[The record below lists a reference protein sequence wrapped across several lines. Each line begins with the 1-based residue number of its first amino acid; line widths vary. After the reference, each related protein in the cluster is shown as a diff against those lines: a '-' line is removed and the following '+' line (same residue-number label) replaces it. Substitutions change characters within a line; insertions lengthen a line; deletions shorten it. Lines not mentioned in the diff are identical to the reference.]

1 MLKRVGPV
9 TFLVCISLLVL
20 IAFQV
25 YWIKGEYDLKEERFK
40 QDVSEAMNH
49 VAKNIEKYSTAKQL
63 VKKIKIKKQG
73 IIVRDGKGDQQA
85 LLLNNDTLIDK
96 SSRSIN
102 DNKFKINMYNQEIVD
117 SNGVQKESSKQQSV
131 TADSMTLDNMIAS
144 GALPIIN
151 DGDLDK
157 ELFKHKAKMVN
168 EIFDE
173 LRSIN
178 VYSNY
183 KVKLDPLVLDS
194 ILAISFREKSITSKY
209 NYAVI
214 SNTNQISEKFPDL
227 DASCD
232 STFCLFKKNLMPGNM
247 FIKPQFLYVHFPD
260 HRSILFKSLWL
271 NLIASSLVI
280 TILISAFWFTINTI
294 LKQSKVDDIKNDFIS
309 NMTHEL
315 KTPIS
320 TISLAG
326 EMLSDKSITKTPE
339 SIDRYVGMIRQENK
353 RLSTLV
359 ESILQTSILEKGK
372 FNLKISD
379 VDIHDIVQQGANNN
393 RIQLEQRAGKM
404 LLELKAPKFVI
415 KADKTHVTNIIF
427 NLMDN
432 ALKYS
437 KENPHITILTE
448 NNNQNIIIAV
458 KDNGIGIGK
467 EHLKKIFEKFYR
479 VPTGNVHNVKGF
491 GLGLS
496 YVKAVVEKHGGTVWA
511 ESEPGKGST
520 IFVKLPIEMKQENN
534 V

>member
-1 MLKRVGPV
+1 MLRRIGPV

-49 VAKNIEKYSTAKQL
+49 VAKNVEKYSTAKQL
-63 VKKIKIKKQG
+63 IKRIKIKKQG
-73 IIVRDGKGDQQA
+73 VIVRDRAGDTQA

-96 SSRSIN
+96 SGLNLKNNNFR
-102 DNKFKINMYNQEIVD
+102 INMYNQVIVD
-117 SNGVQKESSKQQSV
+117 SNGIQRESSKQQSV
-131 TADSMTLDNMIAS
+131 TTDSMTLDNMIAS
-144 GALPIIN
+144 GAIPILN
-151 DGDLDK
+151 DGELDK

-173 LRSIN
+173 LRSVN

-183 KVKLDPLVLDS
+183 KAKLDPLVLDS
-194 ILAISFREKSITSKY
+194 ILAISFKEKSINSKY
-209 NYAVI
+209 TYAVI
-214 SNTNQISEKFPDL
+214 DNEKQVHNKFPDL
-227 DASCD
+227 NASCD

-247 FIKPQFLYVHFPD
+247 FVKPQYLFVHFPN

-294 LKQSKVDDIKNDFIS
+294 LKQSRVDEIKNDFIS

-326 EMLSDKSITKTPE
+326 EMLSDKSIVKTPE
-339 SIDRYVGMIRQENK
+339 SIERYVGMIRQENK

-372 FNLKISD
+372 FKLKISD
-379 VDIHDIVQQGANNN
+379 VDIHEIVQQGANNN
-393 RIQLEQRAGKM
+393 RIQLEQRSGSM
-404 LLELKAPKFVI
+404 VLQLKAAPFII
-415 KADKTHVTNIIF
+415 KADKTHVTNVIF

-437 KENPHITILTE
+437 KEKPLITILTE
-448 NNNQNIIIAV
+448 NNNQNVIIAV
-458 KDNGIGIGK
+458 KDTGIGIAK
-467 EHLKKIFEKFYR
+467 EHLKKIFDKFYR

-496 YVKAVVEKHGGTVWA
+496 YVKAVIEKHGGQVWA
-511 ESEPGKGST
+511 ESEHGKGST
-520 IFVKLPIEMKQENN
+520 IFVKLPIENKPENN